1 MDCKRGAGCSGRHG
15 LTAGLGGEN
24 RTHNEKNN
32 VWGSGLQGDLET
44 GILAR

>member
-1 MDCKRGAGCSGRHG
+1 MDCKRGAGCSGWHG
-15 LTAGLGGEN
+15 LTAGWG
-24 RTHNEKNN
+24 RKQDTQRKNN